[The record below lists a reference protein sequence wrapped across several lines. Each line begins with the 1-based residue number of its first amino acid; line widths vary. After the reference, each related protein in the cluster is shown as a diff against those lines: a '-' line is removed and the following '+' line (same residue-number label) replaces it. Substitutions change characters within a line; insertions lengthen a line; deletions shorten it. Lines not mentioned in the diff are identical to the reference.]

1 MLREP
6 SPSDRISMSIDHP
19 SSLAHRAQAQ
29 KEEKETAALLQTVKI
44 PPPHAP
50 PPATLRMS
58 TRDSNRMKRFSA
70 YGAIDTAAALAGQEE
85 ALMVAAIAQE
95 AEEDEDELPKRS
107 NRDDDDD
114 DVTVRIALR
123 GSAETAGKI

>member
-1 MLREP
+1 MHLFC
-6 SPSDRISMSIDHP
+6 
-19 SSLAHRAQAQ
+19 RAQAQ
-29 KEEKETAALLQTVKI
+29 KEEKETAELLQNVKI

-58 TRDSNRMKRFSA
+58 TRDSNRMKRFSV

-95 AEEDEDELPKRS
+95 DDEAEGPFSKTK
-107 NRDDDDD
+107 DDDFEAS
-114 DVTVRIALR
+114 VQPSKRPR
-123 GSAETAGKI
+123 RSEGWFP

>member
-1 MLREP
+1 M
-6 SPSDRISMSIDHP
+6 
-19 SSLAHRAQAQ
+19 HRAQAQ
-29 KEEKETAALLQTVKI
+29 KEEKETAELLQNVKI

-85 ALMVAAIAQE
+85 ALMAAAIAQE
-95 AEEDEDELPKRS
+95 DEDDTLFTPRTRDEDFEVPTHPPPKRQRRS
-107 NRDDDDD
+107 EGESTHDCD
-114 DVTVRIALR
+114 L
-123 GSAETAGKI
+123 

>member
-1 MLREP
+1 MTIKCKP
-6 SPSDRISMSIDHP
+6 FSIELHN
-19 SSLAHRAQAQ
+19 RALAQ
-29 KEEKETAALLQTVKI
+29 KEEKETAAILQNVKI

-58 TRDSNRMKRFSA
+58 TRDSNRMKRFSV

-95 AEEDEDELPKRS
+95 DEEAEGPFSGAGNDEEESPGTRRS
-107 NRDDDDD
+107 F
-114 DVTVRIALR
+114 
-123 GSAETAGKI
+123 GSATRKGETEVHG